1 MSTASLP
8 VRGRRLHV
16 AAEHHGRDLDAAEA
30 AANAFLTALGID
42 VGQEALAETPARMAR
57 AYAELLTPREFD
69 LTTFDNDEGYEQ
81 LVLVQGIGVPV
92 VV

>member
-1 MSTASLP
+1 
-8 VRGRRLHV
+8 
-16 AAEHHGRDLDAAEA
+16 
-30 AANAFLTALGID
+30 
-42 VGQEALAETPARMAR
+42 MAK

-81 LVLVQGIGVPV
+81 LILVQGIGVPV